1 MIATMADHVV
11 AIAQDMFTAMID
23 GEPGLLTEGP
33 DGTVTLTEPV
43 HAWVEIRGEEPFR
56 TLVMTGRE
64 TADRMARALL
74 ALQPQDAVAP
84 DDVRDALGEVANVIG
99 GNIKGLMP
107 QPGSL
112 TLPVVELDG
121 QAPEGALLWE
131 RPLLWCQDP
140 VVISMWGLDPTH
152 NRKEDT
158 L

>member
-1 MIATMADHVV
+1 MTATMADHVV
-11 AIAQDMFTAMID
+11 AIAHGMFTAMID
-23 GEPGLLTEGP
+23 GEPGLLTDWPAG
-33 DGTVTLTEPV
+33 DVTLTEPV

-74 ALQPQDAVAP
+74 ALGPQDAVAP
-84 DDVRDALGEVANVIG
+84 DDLRDALGEVANVIG
-99 GNIKGLMP
+99 GNIKGLLP

-121 QAPEGALLWE
+121 PAPGGALLWE

-140 VVISMWGLDPTH
+140 VVISMWDLDPTR